1 MPSDGDAPLP
11 AVSKG
16 AVLSAAASTGFWMG
30 VLALLLRQYAQ
41 VGRLFMNTSPC
52 AHTHVHTTSPPPTSV
67 LNPIALRGVF
77 LWCDRRHTRPLRSAP
92 I

>member
-1 MPSDGDAPLP
+1 MHAPRPFIFPGDDDPDASGAPQQPPPPEVASSSLTMPSDGDAPLP

-41 VGRLFMNTSPC
+41 VRDCLVIAFS
-52 AHTHVHTTSPPPTSV
+52 AH
-67 LNPIALRGVF
+67 AGA
-77 LWCDRRHTRPLRSAP
+77 W
-92 I
+92 